1 MRKGLWLFVP
11 VFFFLLVM
19 LALPALLVS
28 YPSASPR
35 NLPSLREI
43 PREKDE
49 PVVRVFLTGEKR
61 VISVPLERYVRGVVA
76 AEMPA
81 DFHLEAL
88 KAQALAARTY
98 IVDRLRSGD
107 FSDMETF
114 GEKARG
120 AHVSDS
126 VLHQAYRT
134 DEQLKK
140 TWGER
145 YAAYSSRINRAVLDT
160 RGKILLYEG
169 EPIYAAFFSTSNGHT
184 ENSEDVF
191 SKSFPYL
198 RSVPSPWDKDSPRFL
213 NEKTLTLDEFIQKM
227 EKKTGKRIAV
237 AASSGENWI
246 RVLERTSGR
255 RIKTLRIGDQT
266 FTGRQ
271 VREALGLS
279 STDFTWTIDRGR
291 IRFQTKGYG
300 HGVGMSQW
308 GANLLAHQG
317 RSAEEIV
324 RHYYRGVD
332 IGSLDAVLS
341 QASKNNRKPGRGG
354 Q

>member
-1 MRKGLWLFVP
+1 MYKGLWLFIS
-11 VFFFLLVM
+11 FFLFLLII
-19 LALPALLVS
+19 LAVPALLVS
-28 YPSASPR
+28 FHSDSPPQGKTLSLQELPR
-35 NLPSLREI
+35 NSN
-43 PREKDE
+43 E
-49 PVVRVFLTGEKR
+49 PVIRVFLSKEKR
-61 VISVPLERYVRGVVA
+61 VIRVPLEQYVRGVVA

-81 DFHLEAL
+81 DFHMEAL

-114 GEKARG
+114 GEEARG

-126 VLHQAYRT
+126 IVHQAYHT

-140 TWGER
+140 VWGDR
-145 YAAYSSRINRAVLDT
+145 YAAYSSQINQAVFNT
-160 RGKILLYEG
+160 RGKIILYKG
-169 EPIYAAFFSTSNGHT
+169 EPIYAAFFSTSNGRT

-191 SKSFPYL
+191 STSFPYL
-198 RSVPSPWDKDSPRFL
+198 RSVPSPWDEKSPRFL
-213 NEKTLTLDEFIQKM
+213 NEKTLTLDDFIRRM
-227 EKKTGKRIAV
+227 EKATGKRVAV
-237 AASSGENWI
+237 AVSSGGNWI

-279 STDFTWTIDRGR
+279 STDFTWTIENGR
-291 IRFQTKGYG
+291 IRFQSKGYG

-317 RSAEEIV
+317 KSAEEIV
-324 RHYYRGVD
+324 RHYYQGVD
-332 IGSLDAVLS
+332 IGSLDTVLS
-341 QASKNNRKPGRGG
+341 QASKKN
-354 Q
+354 

>member
-11 VFFFLLVM
+11 IFFFLLVM
-19 LALPALLVS
+19 LAVPALLVS
-28 YPSASPR
+28 YPSATPQEKAPAPQELPR
-35 NLPSLREI
+35 DP
-43 PREKDE
+43 DE
-49 PVVRVFLTGEKR
+49 PVIRVFLSEEKR
-61 VISVPLERYVRGVVA
+61 VVRVPLEQYVRGVVA

-81 DFHLEAL
+81 DFHMEAL

-98 IVDRLRSGD
+98 IVDRLRGGD
-107 FSDMETF
+107 FSDMETM
-114 GEKARG
+114 GTEAKG

-140 TWGER
+140 SWGDR

-160 RGKILLYEG
+160 RGQVILYEG
-169 EPIYAAFFSTSNGHT
+169 EPIYAAFFSTSNGRT

-198 RSVPSPWDKDSPRFL
+198 RSVPSPWDEKSPRFL
-213 NEKTLTLDEFIQKM
+213 NEKTLTLDDFVRRM
-227 EKKTGKRIAV
+227 EKATGKRVAV
-237 AASSGENWI
+237 AASSGGDWI

-279 STDFTWTIDRGR
+279 STDFTWTIENGR
-291 IRFQTKGYG
+291 IRFQSKGYG

-317 RSAEEIV
+317 KSAEEIV

-332 IGSLDAVLS
+332 IGSLNAVLS
-341 QASKNNRKPGRGG
+341 QASKKN
-354 Q
+354 